1 MKQVLP
7 AAVQPSITTSQLSSP
22 ALGAVSF
29 VDQKMKEVG
38 PTEAAPSLKHDNQ
51 RNSDQDIHA
60 SNHHAETKI
69 GSEFFRLELGMPG
82 GHWASLCKG
91 YPQIDHA
98 GAENS
103 FLPNVQKCT

>member
-1 MKQVLP
+1 
-7 AAVQPSITTSQLSSP
+7 
-22 ALGAVSF
+22 
-29 VDQKMKEVG
+29 MKEVG
-38 PTEAAPSLKHDNQ
+38 LTEAAPSLKHDNQ